1 MVSRKQRAQVNMY
14 LVDKVVQFLWR
25 GSIFGPVE
33 VNDFPIFV
41 DSKEITVKVSRRE
54 IGLRN
59 FVALHLTEVRVELEG
74 TSN

>member
-1 MVSRKQRAQVNMY
+1 MARV
-14 LVDKVVQFLWR
+14 
-25 GSIFGPVE
+25 IFGSAE
-33 VNDFPIFV
+33 VYKFPLFV
-41 DSKEITVKVSRRE
+41 DFNVIVVKVRRRE